1 MIRGT
6 EIGRALGGVATLA
19 FLTFGA
25 ALLVTYC
32 AGCRAPL
39 DEAQKDQ
46 IQSHAAGLALCQALG
61 HVEAKRTGDADAGWS
76 AYYACTVD
84 GGLR

>member
-6 EIGRALGGVATLA
+6 EIGRAVGGVFTLA
-19 FLTFGA
+19 VLTFGA

-32 AGCRAPL
+32 ASCTPL
-39 DEAQKDQ
+39 DDAQKDQ
-46 IQSHAAGLALCQALG
+46 IKQHSAGLALCQALG